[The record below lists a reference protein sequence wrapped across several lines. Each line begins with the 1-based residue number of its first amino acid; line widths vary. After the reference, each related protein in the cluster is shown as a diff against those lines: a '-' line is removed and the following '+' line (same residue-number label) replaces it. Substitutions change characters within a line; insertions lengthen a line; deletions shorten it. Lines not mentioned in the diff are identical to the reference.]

1 MFFPVLLTATS
12 ALNLLAAG
20 HPKEQAIRRFFA
32 DADLAWNAH
41 DAHRLVNSGNALAD
55 ADFVN
60 VFGGW
65 VQGQATFVPIMEGLQ
80 AGPFRNVTRRTVV
93 EKVRFLGSDVAVV
106 IVTSNDQRPG
116 EPVHEVRGTFV
127 LRKEQDRWL
136 VVSMQNTDV
145 TAVPGPLRVPTK

>member
-1 MFFPVLLTATS
+1 MVLLTAIWS
-12 ALNLLAAG
+12 MNSLAADDK
-20 HPKEQAIRRFFA
+20 KEQEIRKFFA

-41 DAHRLVNSGNALAD
+41 DAHRLVNSSNAVPD

-65 VQGQATFVPIMEGLQ
+65 VQGQANFVPIMEGLQ

-93 EKVRFLGSDVAVV
+93 EKVRFLGSDAAVV
-106 IVTSNDQRPG
+106 IVTIHDQRPG
-116 EPVHEVRGTFV
+116 EPAHEVRGTFV
-127 LRKEQDRWL
+127 LSKEKDRWL

-145 TAVPGPLRVPTK
+145 TAVPEKLRGPSK